1 MSYSLL
7 IYCTLDST
15 IIHAQKLISS
25 LSLIIIMIVIII
37 LYVLHG
43 TTVII
48 NNVIIHIVAEE
59 RFLPTTKLDK

>member
-7 IYCTLDST
+7 IYCTLNST

-25 LSLIIIMIVIII
+25 LSLIII

>member
-7 IYCTLDST
+7 IYCTLNST

-25 LSLIIIMIVIII
+25 LSLIIII